1 MHIDMKS
8 MIEPVMAATLE
19 PGLAWMVMATEE
31 GGTER
36 IQAGK
41 LLLVLGVGF
50 ADRVDSAAELGLALA
65 LAFPFLAGAISLLL
79 LLAPRHLA
87 QLTRKDCIRDT

>member
-1 MHIDMKS
+1 MKL
-8 MIEPVMAATLE
+8 MIEPVMEATLE

-41 LLLVLGVGF
+41 LLVVLVVGF
-50 ADRVDSAAELGLALA
+50 AD
-65 LAFPFLAGAISLLL
+65 
-79 LLAPRHLA
+79 
-87 QLTRKDCIRDT
+87 